1 MGTIMST
8 AEVESALVFFETTY
22 PTLCHRVE
30 LPNKTIENRT
40 CHALHMGLP
49 NAAGHPAGLIIG
61 GVHARE
67 WAGPDIVVSFAGD
80 ILKAYSSGNRP
91 AVRRKVVFGDRHQT
105 DIRTNDDRRL
115 SVRQS

>member
-1 MGTIMST
+1 MGAIMTT

-22 PTLCHRVE
+22 PALCHRVE

-49 NAAGHPAGLIIG
+49 NAPGHPAGLIIG

-80 ILKAYSSGNRP
+80 IL
-91 AVRRKVVFGDRHQT
+91 
-105 DIRTNDDRRL
+105 L
-115 SVRQS
+115 SLIHI